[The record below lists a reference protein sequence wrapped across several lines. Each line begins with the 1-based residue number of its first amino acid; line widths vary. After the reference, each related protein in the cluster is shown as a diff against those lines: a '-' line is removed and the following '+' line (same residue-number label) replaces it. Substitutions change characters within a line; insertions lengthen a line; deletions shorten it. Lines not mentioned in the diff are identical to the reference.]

1 MVERPLS
8 EPEVPGAIPRISK
21 VKDIEALNYPQN
33 KKTNQIKPLFYRKK
47 NLTSVYRKHNDKI
60 STLVLEQD

>member
-33 KKTNQIKPLFYRKK
+33 KKTNQIKPFFYRKK
-47 NLTSVYRKHNDKI
+47 KLDVC
-60 STLVLEQD
+60 V

>member
-8 EPEVPGAIPRISK
+8 EPEVPGAIPRTSK

-33 KKTNQIKPLFYRKK
+33 KKNESNQAIVLSKK
-47 NLTSVYRKHNDKI
+47 KLDVC
-60 STLVLEQD
+60 V

>member
-47 NLTSVYRKHNDKI
+47 TWRLCIENIMTK
-60 STLVLEQD
+60 